1 VRVLVLGGAGRVGH
15 RIAQMLVE
23 RDVGEIVRGDRVE
36 PADGL
41 ATEFVAV
48 DVEDH
53 ARLASV
59 LGDHD
64 VVVSTVGPFDRWGA
78 IVLDAAIEAG
88 THYVDICDDPRPT
101 LELLERSE
109 RAAERGVRAV
119 VGLGASPGLP
129 NLLMLVAARELDE
142 TDTLVSYWGDPAE
155 GLDEAGAAALARRA
169 AASFRN
175 GRAAWQHMLVQTS
188 GTIPVWRDGART
200 EEEPWTRRYR
210 LTLEGGETGSFRLMG
225 HPEAITVP
233 EVAKTRDGLCIGTIG
248 AGLDR
253 LVLEANRAV
262 AEGSSPRE
270 ALVQLAEW
278 IEEDPSLL
286 IEPAEGP
293 PLPAL
298 IGGVAMGR
306 RDGEERSVV
315 AMPGGPTEGSMS
327 FETGRVAALGAELIE
342 RVPPG
347 VHAPERAFDPD
358 EFLTAFSAR
367 EWDGAPPYRLAETG
381 GRALQLVEGQ

>member
-15 RIAQMLVE
+15 RIAQLLVE
-23 RDVGEIVRGDRVE
+23 RRVGEITRADRVE

-41 ATEFVAV
+41 ATEFVAL
-48 DVEDH
+48 DIEDG

-129 NLLMLVAARELDE
+129 NLLMLVAARELEE
-142 TDTLVSYWGDPAE
+142 TDTLVSYWGDPSE
-155 GLDEAGAAALARRA
+155 GLDEAGATALARRA

-200 EEEPWTRRYR
+200 EEEPWTKRYR

-233 EVAKTRDGLCIGTIG
+233 KVASTRDGLCIGTIG

-253 LVLEANRAV
+253 LVLEANRSV
-262 AEGSSPRE
+262 AEGTSPRE
-270 ALVQLAEW
+270 ALVQIAEW
-278 IEEDPSLL
+278 VEEDPSLL
-286 IEPAEGP
+286 IEPAQGP

-298 IGGVAMGR
+298 IGAVAMGR
-306 RDGEERSVV
+306 RDGDERSVI
-315 AMPGGPTEGSMS
+315 AMPGGATDGSMS

-342 RVPPG
+342 RVAPG
-347 VHAPERAFDPD
+347 VHAPETAFEPD
-358 EFLTAFSAR
+358 EFLAAFSAR
-367 EWDGAPPYRLAETG
+367 EWDGAPPYRLAETA
-381 GRALQLVEGQ
+381 GRALTLVEGQ